1 MKKFFRRLSTK
12 RGTIQDRNRYR
23 SPNKQSWASV
33 SSNSLPASCT
43 NPTFQE
49 FQQQSNPQAT
59 PQHDTLTVQQD
70 HDETEAGSS
79 ASFHTPALDRQAT
92 PSPPEQPQTVQAD
105 TPALQLSTEEALPS
119 VSAVSSSTKLP
130 SPVNLAQISAQH
142 SRSSSQPHE
151 PASIYKSYNDLH
163 DIMSSGT
170 FDFSQHHLLSSA
182 PEGDWLSVTEDQ
194 PSDRLP
200 DRPKTAAETRQPPS
214 SHPWETQPS
223 DRPSPLPQPPSKPN
237 KVKRSIPRNPAFTSP
252 DACAKPRSL
261 PPYSGPSPMA
271 AMGRDHPPPNHPMVT
286 PFAKY
291 CNSAMSGALI
301 STDLDTAMRA
311 NGQAPL
317 PSLQKLC
324 SDRQKSGKQHT
335 LLDL

>member
-12 RGTIQDRNRYR
+12 RGVIQDHNRYR
-23 SPNKQSWASV
+23 SPNKQNWASV

-43 NPTFQE
+43 NPTFQK
-49 FQQQSNPQAT
+49 FPQSNPQAA

-70 HDETEAGSS
+70 PDQTEAGSS
-79 ASFHTPALDRQAT
+79 ASFHTLAPDRQAT
-92 PSPPEQPQTVQAD
+92 PPPPKQPQIMQAD
-105 TPALQLSTEEALPS
+105 TPALQLPTGEAMPS
-119 VSAVSSSTKLP
+119 GSAVSSATNIP
-130 SPVNLAQISAQH
+130 SPVNLAHISAQH

-151 PASIYKSYNDLH
+151 PASIYKSYSDLH

-182 PEGDWLSVTEDQ
+182 PDGDWLSMTEDQ

-200 DRPKTAAETRQPPS
+200 DRPKTATEARQPPS
-214 SHPWETQPS
+214 NHPWETQPS
-223 DRPSPLPQPPSKPN
+223 DRPPPPPQPPSKRN
-237 KVKRSIPRNPAFTSP
+237 KVKRSIPRNPAFSSP

-271 AMGRDHPPPNHPMVT
+271 AMQAHDHSSTRPMVT

-291 CNSAMSGALI
+291 SNSAMSGPLM
-301 STDLDTAMRA
+301 STDLDSAMRA
-311 NGQAPL
+311 NGQNP
-317 PSLQKLC
+317 PVPPLQKLS
-324 SDRQKSGKQHT
+324 SDRQRSGKQYT